1 MEQAMSRDEIERLAL
16 GVTGEHGC
24 HTTILYGSRARGDFT
39 ARSDVDLIGIRRE
52 GVPVRDAR
60 VVEGLYFDV
69 FVYPES
75 ALATLEPSH
84 LRLLGGVVL
93 QEAGGFGAGLL
104 ARVKELSDRGPPA
117 LPEDE
122 RRALLVWSR
131 KMLDRLRGQQGVE
144 ADHRRMFLV
153 IQALEDY
160 FSLRGAWFRGPKE
173 AFAWL
178 RANDPEAYASF
189 EAASRSGAG
198 EGDLAA
204 LVAAVYRSQGAS
216 PEPAP

>member
-1 MEQAMSRDEIERLAL
+1 MSRDEIERLAL
-16 GVTGEHGC
+16 CITGVHGC

-39 ARSDVDLIGIRRE
+39 PRSDVDLIGIRSE
-52 GVPVRDAR
+52 GTSVRDAR

-93 QEAGGFGAGLL
+93 QEAGGFGTGLL

-122 RRALLVWSR
+122 HRALLVWSR

-144 ADHRRMFLV
+144 ADYRRMFLV

-173 AFAWL
+173 AFGWL
-178 RANDPEAYASF
+178 RANDPATHASF
-189 EAASRSGAG
+189 EAASRSGAS

-204 LVAAVYRSQGAS
+204 LVAAVYRSQGAA
-216 PEPAP
+216 PEPAA